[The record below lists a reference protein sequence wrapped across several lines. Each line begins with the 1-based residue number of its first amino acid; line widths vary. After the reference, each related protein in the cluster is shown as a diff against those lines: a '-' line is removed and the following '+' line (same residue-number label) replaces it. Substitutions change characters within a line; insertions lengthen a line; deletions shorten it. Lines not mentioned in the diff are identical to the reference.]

1 MQSPGPNSKPLAST
15 STPAANGENA
25 ESPGKTFVSTPTPAE
40 ILTNLERP
48 KMRTTKGYKVAR
60 RPALRMLTAVRR
72 LPSPAVQVNI
82 GERQV
87 NVSG

>member
-1 MQSPGPNSKPLAST
+1 MQSPGPNSKPPAST

-25 ESPGKTFVSTPTPAE
+25 VNPDKKLAPNPTQP
-40 ILTNLERP
+40 
-48 KMRTTKGYKVAR
+48 
-60 RPALRMLTAVRR
+60 
-72 LPSPAVQVNI
+72 VQVNI